1 MKKIIFYT
9 VVVVL
14 SLFALL
20 TLFLSTSIIFNL
32 FNIREKEGNYV
43 PFIVWANF
51 ICSIL
56 YLIAAYGL
64 IKLKKWATSLLAV
77 SVVVLIAAFIGLK
90 VHISNGGIYELKTV
104 NAMLF
109 RIALTILFAIAS
121 YFLIIKQKLIKR

>member
-77 SVVVLIAAFIGLK
+77 SAVILIAAFVGLK

-104 NAMLF
+104 NAMMF